1 MKERTVFWAYLSA
14 PLGAVA
20 LIAILAFTRFVI
32 DPGPDPLDTALGPAS
47 GFIAMAVIIAY
58 VSGLFLL
65 PVLLLFEII
74 SWRGWRYYV
83 PTAAVAGLVAALVM
97 AYPQP
102 LSSPWTYYVLFS
114 SSGASCAVVFSLVLG
129 WRSNNRLHPTAA
141 ADTT

>member
-20 LIAILAFTRFVI
+20 LIAIVAFTVFVI
-32 DPGPDPLDTALGPAS
+32 DPGPDPVETALGHTS
-47 GFIAMAVIIAY
+47 EFIAMAIIIAY

-65 PVLLLFEII
+65 PVVLLFEIFN
-74 SWRGWRYYV
+74 WRGWQYYI

-102 LSSPWTYYVLFS
+102 LLSP
-114 SSGASCAVVFSLVLG
+114 
-129 WRSNNRLHPTAA
+129 
-141 ADTT
+141 